1 MDWPHFPF
9 LLLYFTVFMEQL
21 TTLSSEPGDQ
31 DSAAKSLAVLK
42 AKQVEEMGAREKAQ
56 VETETLAY
64 AVEDLKKIADR
75 FATQILALEDK
86 VKHLDNKVLDMLN
99 EVHAKELSLERVTKA
114 NEDYKSQNARLTK
127 MLESKLP
134 LYLSSELCF
143 LLQCIVFITNPA
155 STHRI

>member
-1 MDWPHFPF
+1 M
-9 LLLYFTVFMEQL
+9 
-21 TTLSSEPGDQ
+21 
-31 DSAAKSLAVLK
+31 A
-42 AKQVEEMGAREKAQ
+42 AREKAQ

-75 FATQILALEDK
+75 FAIQILALEDK